1 MDSSQLIPANRQGLA
16 VARWRTDLYA
26 DELRLRIFQEVL
38 NEHGLLEAILLSLI
52 LLQSGNPFG
61 DSLPSMN
68 EMGPEYFGLGMSTI
82 PLGRG

>member
-1 MDSSQLIPANRQGLA
+1 MDPSQLIPANRQGLA
-16 VARWRTDLYA
+16 VARWRTDLHA
-26 DELRLRIFQEVL
+26 DELRLQIFQEVL

-68 EMGPEYFGLGMSTI
+68 EMGPEYFGLGMSAI